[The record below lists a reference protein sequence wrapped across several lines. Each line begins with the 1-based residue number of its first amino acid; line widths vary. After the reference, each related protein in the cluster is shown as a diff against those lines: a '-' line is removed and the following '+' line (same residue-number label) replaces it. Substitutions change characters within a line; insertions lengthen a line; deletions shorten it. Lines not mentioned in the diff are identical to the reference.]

1 MNHPYQVMG
10 TTVPKMLGRRRLIEQ
25 VERHVLKP
33 SPDHVQV
40 VGPTL
45 FGKSVLLA
53 ALADRHEAGNTHYAT
68 AAYADFRHAPPADDA
83 ALRRRF
89 AETVKTALARVIPEV
104 ADYIDLADGGL
115 HELLDLTFQ
124 ELEQRNARL
133 MVVLDGFDHVMSGSG
148 ITRTLWDQLR
158 SLAQK
163 SSLRLVTGSRQ
174 PLRELCRT
182 EESRTS
188 DFWEIFYDT
197 PITVGPFAAD
207 DWDDVLAPFTAK
219 GVTVESSAR
228 KELINWTGGVP
239 VLAAALLLR
248 LANATSN
255 GHTLAGSDVDLAAKD
270 MLDHPPAHLQQLWD
284 DCGVELRG
292 DLGALSG
299 NDGVLLSEL
308 SVPRQRALE
317 GRGYGVSSGNRM
329 KSACRLMTR
338 YAQEQGPAVADLKRL
353 FGTNDKYL
361 ANVEGL
367 LELRVGHLV
376 LQGPDPQLVTYLR
389 HSIRDVAG
397 APEMSLVAIRSLV
410 QRSLQLIWAKELG
423 TSRTLPDDWL
433 SEWQHGGAKA
443 RWLDGSKRL
452 PSADGEQMYALDLLT
467 GKKQGH
473 NFIERKAKALTKSTF
488 LLLDNLQSI
497 GDFGQH
503 LKDYP
508 ECPPTTSFAAAVIG
522 NAIAFVSALTRD
534 LA

>member
-1 MNHPYQVMG
+1 MSYPYQVMG
-10 TTVPKMLGRRRLIEQ
+10 STVPEMLGRRRVIEQ
-25 VERHVLKP
+25 IERHVLKP
-33 SPDHVQV
+33 SPDHVQI
-40 VGPTL
+40 VGPRL

-53 ALADRHEAGNTHYAT
+53 ALARRHEVGNAYYAT
-68 AAYADFRHAPPADDA
+68 SAYTDFRHAPPADDG

-89 AETVKTALARVIPEV
+89 AETVKTAVARVIPEV

-124 ELEQRNARL
+124 ELEQRRARL
-133 MVVLDGFDHVMSGSG
+133 LVVLDGFDHVLSGG
-148 ITRTLWDQLR
+148 VITRTLWDQLR

-197 PITVGPFAAD
+197 PITVGPFVED
-207 DWDDVLAPFTAK
+207 DWNDLLEPFTAN
-219 GVTVESSAR
+219 GVSVETPAR

-248 LANATSN
+248 LANGIPDGQAVAKS
-255 GHTLAGSDVDLAAKD
+255 AVDLVAKD

-284 DCGVELRG
+284 DCSVELRG
-292 DLGALSG
+292 DLGALAG
-299 NDGVLLSEL
+299 NDGMVLSEL

-317 GRGYGVSSGNRM
+317 GRGYGASSGNRM

-338 YAQEQGPAVADLKRL
+338 YAQEQGPTVADLKRL
-353 FGTNDKYL
+353 FGTKDEYL

-376 LQGPDPQLVTYLR
+376 LQGADPQLVTYLR

-410 QRSLQLIWAKELG
+410 QRSLQLIWTKELG

-433 SEWQHGGAKA
+433 SEWQHGGVKA

-467 GKKQGH
+467 GKKLGF
-473 NFIERKAKALTKSTF
+473 NFVPRKAKALTRSTY

-508 ECPPTTSFAAAVIG
+508 ECPPTTSFAVAVIG
-522 NAIAFVSALTRD
+522 NAIELVSGLTKD